1 MGFLPPQVKLLLI
14 FSRVAKD
21 YGPIVMHSNNAD
33 LLTKDLGNA
42 MKKQKDILSDPKK
55 GMIMTSYD
63 VLPVILEVKL
73 LSLWVASKLE
83 VDTKG
88 KSTIAILDEVVAKA
102 EERNS
107 GKYAKD
113 IKDTLEWTRTLF
125 ANPEIQ
131 DVLKMEM
138 TGIETPSANLKS
150 ITKFFSQ
157 LTSRSQDELT
167 RLNEF
172 LKRAKEASQEPPAA
186 PKAEPQVKAPD
197 TPTSDAPKA
206 DAPKA
211 DETPKPQAPKPPT
224 P

>member
-1 MGFLPPQVKLLLI
+1 MGFLPPQLKLALL
-14 FSRVAKD
+14 FGRVAKD

-102 EERNS
+102 EERNG

-113 IKDTLEWTRTLF
+113 IKGTLEWTRTLF
-125 ANPEIQ
+125 SNPEIQ

-138 TGIETPSANLKS
+138 TGIDTPSANLKS

-157 LTSRSQDELT
+157 LAGRSQDELT

-172 LKRAKEASQEPPAA
+172 LKRAKEVSQEPPA
-186 PKAEPQVKAPD
+186 PKAEPQVKAPE
-197 TPTSDAPKA
+197 APKSE
-206 DAPKA
+206 APQA

>member
-1 MGFLPPQVKLLLI
+1 MGFLPPQLKLALL
-14 FSRVAKD
+14 FGRVAKD

-55 GMIMTSYD
+55 GMLMTSYD

-73 LSLWVASKLE
+73 LSLWVANKLE

-102 EERNS
+102 EERN
-107 GKYAKD
+107 GAKYAKD
-113 IKDTLEWTRTLF
+113 IKDTLEWTRKLF
-125 ANPEIQ
+125 SNPEIQ

-138 TGIETPSANLKS
+138 TPSANLKS

-172 LKRAKEASQEPPAA
+172 LKRAKEVSQEEPPA
-186 PKAEPQVKAPD
+186 PKAEPQVKAPEA
-197 TPTSDAPKA
+197 PKPEAPKA
-206 DAPKA
+206 PEA
-211 DETPKPQAPKPPT
+211 DNTPKPQAPKPPT